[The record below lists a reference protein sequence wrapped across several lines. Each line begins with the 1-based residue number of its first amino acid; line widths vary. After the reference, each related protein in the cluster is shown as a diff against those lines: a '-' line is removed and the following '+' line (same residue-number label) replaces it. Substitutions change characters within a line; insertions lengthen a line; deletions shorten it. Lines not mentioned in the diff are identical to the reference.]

1 MKSIIFGEVQG
12 MTTIGE
18 RLAQLRSKIGLNQ
31 TDFASQFGIAQGTY
45 KNYESGSVDPPLNLL
60 VKICAKYD
68 VNANELILGHSRP
81 TQDELDKLA
90 AAIFYTFNFLEERD
104 LPVTAERINLVVATL
119 LNFPDD
125 EPQNFTAARPLL
137 NTIFA
142 SSDA

>member
-1 MKSIIFGEVQG
+1 MS
-12 MTTIGE
+12 TIAE
-18 RLAQLRSKIGLNQ
+18 RLAQLRAKVGLKQ
-31 TDFASQFGIAQGTY
+31 TDFAGQFGVQQGTY
-45 KNYESGSVDPPLNLL
+45 KNYEQGTVDPPLNLL

-104 LPVTAERINLVVATL
+104 LPVTAERVNLVVATL
-119 LNFPDD
+119 LNFPED